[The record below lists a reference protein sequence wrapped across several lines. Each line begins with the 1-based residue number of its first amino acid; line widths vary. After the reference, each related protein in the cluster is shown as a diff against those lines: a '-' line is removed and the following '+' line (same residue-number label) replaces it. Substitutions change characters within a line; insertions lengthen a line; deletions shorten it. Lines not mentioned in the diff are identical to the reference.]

1 MTRITSESWQDLQL
15 QDLFYAYRKAKAD
28 CFFERSI
35 CIAQQ
40 FVVYETLLPEKLAS
54 LLGRLQAG
62 EVKALLLE
70 NLGRPRVAAKKL
82 GLEAKP
88 AVGVSDGHGFF
99 SDPSRAFRRLC
110 ATHHLIPEFRLV
122 GNFPVDMHVL
132 SALWI
137 NLVGHKFDAVL
148 LKSAY
153 GSRLRRYRPEPGSS
167 EGTVGNYHT
176 EAVGS
181 FQPYFSPYKRW
192 REDGLKAIR
201 SDLKA
206 DRKATMS
213 KKITSAT
220 SADHLVVPRSVK
232 A

>member
-1 MTRITSESWQDLQL
+1 
-15 QDLFYAYRKAKAD
+15 
-28 CFFERSI
+28 
-35 CIAQQ
+35 
-40 FVVYETLLPEKLAS
+40 
-54 LLGRLQAG
+54 
-62 EVKALLLE
+62 
-70 NLGRPRVAAKKL
+70 
-82 GLEAKP
+82 
-88 AVGVSDGHGFF
+88 
-99 SDPSRAFRRLC
+99 
-110 ATHHLIPEFRLV
+110 
-122 GNFPVDMHVL
+122 MHVL

>member
-99 SDPSRAFRRLC
+99 FRSIARFSSPMCNASSDS
-110 ATHHLIPEFRLV
+110 
-122 GNFPVDMHVL
+122 G
-132 SALWI
+132 
-137 NLVGHKFDAVL
+137 
-148 LKSAY
+148 
-153 GSRLRRYRPEPGSS
+153 
-167 EGTVGNYHT
+167 
-176 EAVGS
+176 
-181 FQPYFSPYKRW
+181 
-192 REDGLKAIR
+192 
-201 SDLKA
+201 
-206 DRKATMS
+206 
-213 KKITSAT
+213 
-220 SADHLVVPRSVK
+220 VPTCR
-232 A
+232 